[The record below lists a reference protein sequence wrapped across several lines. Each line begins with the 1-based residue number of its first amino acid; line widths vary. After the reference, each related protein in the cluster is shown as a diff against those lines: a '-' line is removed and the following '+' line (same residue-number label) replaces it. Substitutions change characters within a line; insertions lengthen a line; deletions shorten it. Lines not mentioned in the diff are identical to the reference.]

1 MRYILDTHALL
12 WHLSNEARLGANAKR
27 ILDDSRA
34 LLIVPVL
41 VLAEAKHAADRKRL
55 PIAFERVLQ
64 AVLASPRITVFPM
77 DLYTV
82 HYLSSQLDIHD
93 SIIVATA
100 LYCREFFDDEVA
112 ILTNDIAI
120 TESGLA
126 PTIW

>member
-77 DLYTV
+77 DLYSERSIYG
-82 HYLSSQLDIHD
+82 HRYSSDAQ
-93 SIIVATA
+93 SNAPATA
-100 LYCREFFDDEVA
+100 LA
-112 ILTNDIAI
+112 
-120 TESGLA
+120 
-126 PTIW
+126 